1 LAWLADFAALPA
13 SNPEESLERSQT
25 TMHEPQSQSEAIE
38 KIWSLIKDIHVA
50 MLTTT
55 DPNGS
60 LYSRPMATQQD
71 HFTGELFYLTR
82 AHSGKVDEIRDHA
95 NVNLTYVD
103 TRHSTFVSLSGSASL
118 SRDRTRINELWHP
131 SLKAWF
137 PNGEDDPEV
146 TVLTVRVEEAEYW
159 DAPSSAIVRNIRILE
174 RALRGGEGKM
184 GDHAR
189 VPIVSKAS

>member
-1 LAWLADFAALPA
+1 
-13 SNPEESLERSQT
+13 
-25 TMHEPQSQSEAIE
+25 MHEPQWQSEAIE

-71 HFTGELFYLTR
+71 HFTGELFFLTR
-82 AHSGKVDEIRDHA
+82 AHSGKVDEIRDHSK
-95 NVNLTYVD
+95 VNLTYVD
-103 TRHSTFVSLSGSASL
+103 THHSTFVSLSGSASL
-118 SRDRTRINELWHP
+118 SRDRARINELWHP

-137 PNGEDDPEV
+137 PNGEDDPEI

-159 DAPSSAIVRNIRILE
+159 DAPSSAMVRNIRILE

-189 VPIVSKAS
+189 IPILSKAS

>member
-1 LAWLADFAALPA
+1 
-13 SNPEESLERSQT
+13 
-25 TMHEPQSQSEAIE
+25 MHEAQSQAEATE
-38 KIWSLIKDIHVA
+38 KIWSLIEDIHVA

-71 HFTGELFYLTR
+71 RFTGELFFLTR
-82 AHSGKVDEIRDHA
+82 AHSGKVDEIRD
-95 NVNLTYVD
+95 NSKVNLTYVD

-118 SRDRTRINELWHP
+118 NRDRARIHELWHP
-131 SLKAWF
+131 SFKAWF
-137 PNGEDDPEV
+137 PNGEDDPEI
-146 TVLTVRVEEAEYW
+146 TVLTVPVEEAEYR

-174 RALRGGEGKM
+174 RALRGGEGKV

-189 VPIVSKAS
+189 MPVVPKAS